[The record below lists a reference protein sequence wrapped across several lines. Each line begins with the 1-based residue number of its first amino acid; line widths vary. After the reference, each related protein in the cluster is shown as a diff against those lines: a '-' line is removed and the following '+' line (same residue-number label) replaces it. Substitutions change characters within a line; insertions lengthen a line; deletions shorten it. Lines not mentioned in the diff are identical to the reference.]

1 MDQNR
6 HSPFVHHDGASA
18 GMHLRGIRRFFSG
31 QAVIDGL
38 DLDIRAGEFLALLG
52 PSGCGKSTLLRL
64 ISGLDQP
71 NSGNIDTGGN
81 RHLSYVFQDASLMPW
96 RTVLGNVILPVELTH
111 GNREEHVSAALQLLE
126 TVGLADAA
134 DRYPNELSGGMK
146 MRVSLARALIT
157 RPRLLLLDEPF
168 AALDELTRQHLDEHL
183 QQLWLDRGMT
193 VIFVTHSITEA
204 VFLADRVVVLSPRGG
219 HVVMDTPVPLPRPRH
234 HDVRVAAEFIGQV
247 QVLAGAMNGGSLAA

>member
-1 MDQNR
+1 MKHNRPPPPGQNDE
-6 HSPFVHHDGASA
+6 VSA
-18 GMHLRGIRRFFSG
+18 GIYLRDIRRIFSG

-38 DLDIRAGEFLALLG
+38 DLDIAAGQFLALLG

-71 NSGNIDTGGN
+71 DSGNIDTGGN
-81 RHLSYVFQDASLMPW
+81 PHLGYVFQDASLMPW
-96 RTVLGNVILPVELTH
+96 RTVLGNVILPLELTH
-111 GNREEHVSAALQLLE
+111 GNREEYVPAALQMLE
-126 TVGLADAA
+126 AVGLAGAA
-134 DRYPNELSGGMK
+134 ERYPNELSGGMK

-183 QQLWLDRGMT
+183 QQLWLDLGMT

-204 VFLADRVVVLSPRGG
+204 VFLADRVVVLSPEGG
-219 HVVMDTPVPLPRPRH
+219 HVILDAPIPLPRPRQH
-234 HDVRVAAEFIGQV
+234 AARVTADFLGQV
-247 QVLAGAMNGGSLAA
+247 QTLASAMNSGAFPA